1 MRSLSLTFKTA
12 ANKTK
17 TLRLSAYS
25 GDLTPDVAQKFMT
38 ALIDADQFYRDGV
51 KQYATPVS
59 ARMID
64 TTSQDIWTADAT
76 A

>member
-1 MRSLSLTFKTA
+1 MRSLSFTFKTA
-12 ANKTK
+12 ANKSK

-25 GDLTPDVAQKFMT
+25 GDLSADAAQKFMT
-38 ALIDADQFYRDGV
+38 VLIDSDQFYREGV

-64 TTSQDIWTADAT
+64 TTSEDIWVAEPTA
-76 A
+76 